1 MKFLKLFT
9 YYMPLL
15 LVGMLMGPFSSLLFM
30 VFMHFP
36 IVAPEL
42 IFIPFFL
49 FRYKKYGI
57 SLEHKISFGPVVFIW
72 AIFLVIAII
81 WGTWSFMAILSTG
94 RSFLILGLFYVI
106 GKEIRFDDALARLLL
121 VCSIGSLIGWVIK
134 SYFNFQMLAFIDAH
148 EEAVVYGNMVAIAF
162 TFSISLLMRSN
173 YLTVIIIFV
182 INIILSFTSSLRRQI
197 SVSVMSMI
205 LSLSMLTVRSRK
217 FSYLIV
223 IALISIPVYMVLPQ
237 IESTIEDTNATMY
250 YRIFER
256 SQNLLEG
263 DLGNS
268 EKGRIENQ
276 KKIFEDFFDLI
287 IPHGYVS
294 QQTSRDVGTGIFND
308 VPMYMLAYTFGIL
321 TLFVYLLY
329 YIRNLLITFMRFNK
343 YNNPYYGVI
352 FVVGVVVLFLHFV
365 DAQMFMV
372 SYTAPFTGLTLGLLF
387 RKSLITSK
395 SHYKI

>member
-1 MKFLKLFT
+1 
-9 YYMPLL
+9 MPLL

-106 GKEIRFDDALARLLL
+106 GKKIRFDDALARLLL
-121 VCSIGSLIGWVIK
+121 VCSIGSLRGWIIM

-162 TFSISLLMRSN
+162 AFSISLIMRSN
-173 YLTVIIIFV
+173 YMTVIIIFV

-205 LSLSMLTVRSRK
+205 LSLSMLTVRNRK

-223 IALISIPVYMVLPQ
+223 IALISIPVYMELPQ
-237 IESTIEDTNATMY
+237 IGSTIEDTNATMY
-250 YRIFER
+250 HRIFER
-256 SQNLLEG
+256 SQSLLEG

-268 EKGRIENQ
+268 DKGRIENQ
-276 KKIFEDFFDLI
+276 KKIFEDFLELI

-294 QQTSRDVGTGIFND
+294 QQTSSDKGTGIFND
-308 VPMYMLAYTFGIL
+308 VPLYMLAYTFGIL

-352 FVVGVVVLFLHFV
+352 FVVGIVVLFLHFV
-365 DAQMFMV
+365 DAQMFTV

>member
-1 MKFLKLFT
+1 
-9 YYMPLL
+9 MPLL

-49 FRYKKYGI
+49 CTYKMYGVT
-57 SLEHKISFGPVVFIW
+57 LEHRVSFGPAIVIW
-72 AIFLVIAII
+72 AFFLIIAIL
-81 WGTWSFMAILSTG
+81 WGTWSFMAVLSTG
-94 RSFLILGLFYVI
+94 RSFLILSLFYVI
-106 GKEIRFDDALARLLL
+106 GKNIRFDDALARLLL

-134 SYFNFQMLAFIDAH
+134 SYFNLQMLASLDAH

-162 TFSISLLMRSN
+162 AFSISLLMRSN
-173 YLTVIIIFV
+173 YMTVIIIFV
-182 INIILSFTSSLRRQI
+182 INIILCFTSSLRRQI

-205 LSLSMLTVRSRK
+205 LSLSMMTVRNRK
-217 FSYLIV
+217 YSYLIV
-223 IALISIPVYMVLPQ
+223 IALISIPVYLVLPK
-237 IESTIEDTNATMY
+237 IENAIEETNATMY

-268 EKGRIENQ
+268 EKGRIDNQ
-276 KKIFEDFFDLI
+276 KKILEDFPDLI

-308 VPMYMLAYTFGIL
+308 VPLYMLAYSFGIL
-321 TLFVYLLY
+321 TLFVYIMY
-329 YIRNLLITFMRFNK
+329 YMRNLLITFMRFNK

-352 FVVGVVVLFLHFV
+352 FVVGFVVLFLHFV
-365 DAQMFMV
+365 DAQMFTV

>member
-1 MKFLKLFT
+1 
-9 YYMPLL
+9 
-15 LVGMLMGPFSSLLFM
+15 MGPFSSLLFI

-49 FRYKKYGI
+49 FVYKKYGI
-57 SLEHKISFGPVVFIW
+57 ILEHKISFRPVIFVW
-72 AIFLVIAII
+72 AIFLMIALM
-81 WGTWSFMAILSTG
+81 WGTWSFMAVLSTG

-106 GKEIRFDDALARLLL
+106 GKNIRFDDALARMLL

-134 SYFNFQMLAFIDAH
+134 SYFNFQMLASTGAH

-162 TFSISLLMRSN
+162 AFSISLLMRSN
-173 YLTVIIIFV
+173 YVTVIFIFIV
-182 INIILSFTSSLRRQI
+182 NVILSFTSSLRRQI
-197 SVSVMSMI
+197 TVSVMSLV
-205 LSLSMLTVRSRK
+205 LSLGMMTVRNRK
-217 FSYLIV
+217 FSYLII
-223 IALISIPVYMVLPQ
+223 IALISIPVYKVLPQ
-237 IESTIEDTNATMY
+237 IESAIEDTNATMY

-268 EKGRIENQ
+268 EKGRVNNQ

-294 QQTSRDVGTGIFND
+294 QQTSKDVGTGIFND

-321 TLFVYLLY
+321 TLFVYIIY
-329 YIRNLLITFMRFNK
+329 YIRGLIIAFIRFNK
-343 YNNPYYGVI
+343 YNSPYYGVI
-352 FVVGVVVLFLHFV
+352 FVVGFVVFFLHFV
-365 DAQMFMV
+365 DSQMFTV
-372 SYTAPFTGLTLGLLF
+372 SYSVPFTGLTLGLMF
-387 RKSLITSK
+387 RKTLIKGVSK
-395 SHYKI
+395 YKL